1 MVSKY
6 FTLLVLIIFAVS
18 LNLSAQETL
27 WNIPKDADERTA
39 PFLFN
44 DSTRMVGETVY
55 MANCKSCHGDP
66 GKANFSKLTPI
77 PKDPASSEYQKHSDG
92 AIFYIATTGKG
103 LMPSFQNT
111 LTEDQRWSVISYVR
125 SFNKDYKQPAIKSE
139 NTAEIASTI
148 KMSVSFDEK
157 SKSVVAYIKDLAD
170 GKNLPVGDVSVQ
182 LFVKRT
188 FGNLPVGQA
197 KTNSNGKAIIP
208 FPSDIP
214 GDSIGNLDLIAI
226 AGTTGKQIAIE
237 QTEQIGVAVN
247 PTNLLDERA
256 WWNIRSMAPIWLI
269 ISYLSGGVAV
279 GCTVF
284 FVFLQL
290 KKIKDINQIKESS
303 HE

>member
-1 MVSKY
+1 MNKNIS
-6 FTLLVLIIFAVS
+6 LLITVILFLSVQVFAQDWVAPADQKNIANPQAY
-18 LNLSAQETL
+18 NLANVKKGKEL
-27 WNIPKDADERTA
+27 YIK
-39 PFLFN
+39 
-44 DSTRMVGETVY
+44 
-55 MANCKSCHGDP
+55 NCKSCHGDP